1 MTKLFSEYPDQV
13 RAGTQRAGVRFV
25 RKPGYYA
32 EHGRRHDTPARGA
45 KLVLDDGRVAVFQGE
60 PPADEKRTSPPVALS
75 PIYELQPGGS
85 AAVPTGL
92 IFIRLSEGVDVTS
105 RIQEIEHTGYEIA
118 QKVPYAS
125 NAAWLRATSA
135 SIADALA
142 GIPRLEGLPDIENV
156 EPQML
161 MQSVPKG

>member
-1 MTKLFSEYPDQV
+1 MTKLFSEYPNQV

-32 EHGRRHDTPARGA
+32 EHGRQHDTPARGA
-45 KLVLDDGRVAVFQGE
+45 EMVLDDGGIAVFQGE
-60 PPADEKRTSPPVALS
+60 PATDEKRTSPPVTLS

-85 AAVPTGL
+85 PAVPTGL
-92 IFIRLSEGVDVTS
+92 IFIRLREGVDVAS
-105 RIQEIEHTGYEIA
+105 RTQEIEQTGYEIA
-118 QKVPYAS
+118 QKVPHAS

-161 MQSVPKG
+161 MESVPKR